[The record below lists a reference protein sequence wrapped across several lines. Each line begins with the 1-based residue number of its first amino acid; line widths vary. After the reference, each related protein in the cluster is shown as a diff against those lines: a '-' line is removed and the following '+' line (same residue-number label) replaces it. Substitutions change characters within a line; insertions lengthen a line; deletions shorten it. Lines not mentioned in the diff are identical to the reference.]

1 METFNSLIYEME
13 KDITDELN
21 KMSEGNP
28 NESLN
33 ESVDNIKLSLSS
45 RLSELR
51 LLVTDKIRL
60 RQALIN
66 PSNRLNMIDNQI
78 VILINGTGNTT
89 RVNAKFIVVWN
100 TSHTLNI
107 SLPNPIAIKTR
118 ENSMMLALLATC
130 KQMAQLR
137 IKDAVILSPWQKMKR
152 TIESLPLWRA
162 QGFRSESG
170 AVMPDSN
177 LLEMIDDVINNNS
190 LKLNVIQ
197 PQSPN
202 LVALY
207 DSLLDVSKKMITG
220 TS

>member
-1 METFNSLIYEME
+1 
-13 KDITDELN
+13 
-21 KMSEGNP
+21 
-28 NESLN
+28 
-33 ESVDNIKLSLSS
+33 
-45 RLSELR
+45 
-51 LLVTDKIRL
+51 
-60 RQALIN
+60 
-66 PSNRLNMIDNQI
+66 
-78 VILINGTGNTT
+78 
-89 RVNAKFIVVWN
+89 
-100 TSHTLNI
+100 
-107 SLPNPIAIKTR
+107 
-118 ENSMMLALLATC
+118 
-130 KQMAQLR
+130 
-137 IKDAVILSPWQKMKR
+137 MKR

-170 AVMPDSN
+170 AVMSDSN